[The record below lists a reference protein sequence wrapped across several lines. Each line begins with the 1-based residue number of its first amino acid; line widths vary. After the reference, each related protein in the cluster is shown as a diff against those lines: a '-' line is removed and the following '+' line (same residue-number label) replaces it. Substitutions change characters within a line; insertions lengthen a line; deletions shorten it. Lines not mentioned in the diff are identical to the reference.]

1 MSSRV
6 EHGARRPQLSVSVR
20 NYAASA
26 PEDWRHVL
34 DQARAADDAG
44 IDRIYVSDHVVFG
57 GDLGD
62 YSDPRRGGRANGAQP
77 TGPDGEWMEA
87 LTVVSAMAAVTSRV
101 RIGTN
106 VLVAP
111 LRPPVLLAKMA
122 ATIDA
127 LSHGR
132 FELGVGIGWQ
142 QAEYDALGV
151 DYARRG
157 SILDE
162 QLAACRELWTAPVAS
177 FAGEHVTFEGIHMMP
192 KPARTDG
199 VPVWLGG
206 SVKPFV
212 ARRLAQYAHG
222 WIPWGVPAEDY
233 ASHLGEMRALVEAE
247 GGDFDRIQV
256 AYALPP
262 RFTDDRQVDHD
273 ALFADVASLVAV
285 GVTDFRSGLR
295 VPPSYEA
302 AYEMFA
308 GLVAAFDR
316 AAAHSPLSAD
326 EGLPTN

>member
-1 MSSRV
+1 MSAFADVS
-6 EHGARRPQLSVSVR
+6 RRPQLSVSVR
-20 NYAASA
+20 NYASSA
-26 PEDWRHVL
+26 PDDWRHVL

-44 IDRIYVSDHVVFG
+44 VDRIYVSDHVVFG
-57 GDLGD
+57 SDLGD
-62 YSDPRRGGRANGAQP
+62 YSDPRRGGRAGGAQP

-127 LSHGR
+127 MSHGR

-142 QAEYDALGV
+142 EAEYAALGV
-151 DYARRG
+151 DYVRRG

-162 QLAACRELWTAPVAS
+162 QLAVCRELWTAPVAS
-177 FAGEHVTFEGIHMMP
+177 FAGQHVSFEGIHMMP
-192 KPARTDG
+192 KPTRAGG

-212 ARRLAQYAHG
+212 ARRLAQYADG

-233 ASHLGEMRALVEAE
+233 ASHLSEMRALVEAE
-247 GGDFDRIQV
+247 GGDFDRLQV

-262 RFTDDRQVDHD
+262 RFTDDRKIDHD
-273 ALFADVASLVAV
+273 ALFADVASLAAV
-285 GVTDFRSGLR
+285 GVSDFRTGLR

-302 AYEMFA
+302 AHAMFA
-308 GLVAAFDR
+308 GLVSTFEQALAPTGVATDQ
-316 AAAHSPLSAD
+316 PLS
-326 EGLPTN
+326 TN